1 MPVYPPH
8 SPPLCIAEGLVQ
20 GSAVTA
26 RHKVPVGHQAE
37 VSFPKL
43 WERRVPSV
51 APPQNLQFPINCGWL
66 HACSA
71 QRLEWWL
78 FGRILKMSKP
88 VQEVCIQ

>member
-43 WERRVPSV
+43 WERRVASV
-51 APPQNLQFPINCGWL
+51 VPPQNLQFPINCGWL

-78 FGRILKMSKP
+78 FGRILKMS
-88 VQEVCIQ
+88 

>member
-1 MPVYPPH
+1 MPVCPPH
-8 SPPLCIAEGLVQ
+8 SPSLCLAEGLVQ

-26 RHKVPVGHQAE
+26 RDKVPVGHQA
-37 VSFPKL
+37 
-43 WERRVPSV
+43 ERRVPSV

-78 FGRILKMSKP
+78 FGRILKMS
-88 VQEVCIQ
+88 